1 MQNESILRHQIDA
14 VYSKNM
20 EELREQFQE
29 LHGFDCGDT
38 NVFGLRKRII
48 YRLQEL
54 FYGGVSE
61 ADLELLD
68 RIADRDPLANLKRS
82 RKKNPMRLAG
92 TKLYRVYRGKQYE
105 VTIVRD
111 KEFVFNGETYK
122 SLSAIARKITGMR
135 WNGKQFFGVKS

>member
-1 MQNESILRHQIDA
+1 MKSETVLMAQIKA
-14 VYSKNM
+14 VREKDM
-20 EELREQFQE
+20 DELVEQFRD
-29 LHGFDCGDT
+29 LYGFECGDT
-38 NVFGLRKRII
+38 NIHNLRRRII
-48 YRLQEL
+48 YRPQEL
-54 FYGGVSE
+54 FYGGVSD

-68 RIADRDPLANLKRS
+68 RIADKDPVANLKRS
-82 RKKNPMRLAG
+82 RKMNPMRIAG
-92 TKLYRVYRGKQYE
+92 TKLFRVYRGTQYE

>member
-14 VYSKNM
+14 VRFKDM
-20 EELREQFQE
+20 EELREQFQA
-29 LHGFDCGDT
+29 LYGFDCGDT
-38 NVFGLRKRII
+38 TVRHLRKRII

-54 FYGGVSE
+54 FYGGVSDT
-61 ADLELLD
+61 DLELLD
-68 RIADRDPLANLKRS
+68 RIADKDPVANLKRS
-82 RKKNPMRLAG
+82 RKMNPMRIAG
-92 TKLYRVYRGKQYE
+92 TKLFRVYRGRQYE
-105 VTIVRD
+105 FTIVRD

>member
-1 MQNESILRHQIDA
+1 MKSEAVLMAQIEA
-14 VYSKNM
+14 VREKDM
-20 EELREQFQE
+20 DELVEQFRD
-29 LHGFDCGDT
+29 LYGFECGGT
-38 NVFGLRKRII
+38 SVHHLRRRII

-54 FYGGVSE
+54 FYGGVSD

-92 TKLYRVYRGKQYE
+92 AKLYRVYRGKQYE

>member
-1 MQNESILRHQIDA
+1 MRQ
-14 VYSKNM
+14 SKIP
-20 EELREQFQE
+20 RQY
-29 LHGFDCGDT
+29 H
-38 NVFGLRKRII
+38 
-48 YRLQEL
+48 

-135 WNGKQFFGVKS
+135 WNGKQFFGVQL

>member
-1 MQNESILRHQIDA
+1 
-14 VYSKNM
+14 
-20 EELREQFQE
+20 
-29 LHGFDCGDT
+29 
-38 NVFGLRKRII
+38 
-48 YRLQEL
+48 
-54 FYGGVSE
+54 
-61 ADLELLD
+61 
-68 RIADRDPLANLKRS
+68 
-82 RKKNPMRLAG
+82 MRLAG

>member
-1 MQNESILRHQIDA
+1 MKSEAVLMAQIEA
-14 VYSKNM
+14 VRDKDM
-20 EELREQFQE
+20 DELVEQFRD
-29 LHGFDCGDT
+29 LHGFECGDISIHH
-38 NVFGLRKRII
+38 LRRRII

-54 FYGGVSE
+54 FYGGVSD

-92 TKLYRVYRGKQYE
+92 TKLYRVYRGRQYE

-135 WNGKQFFGVKS
+135 WNGKQFFGVKL

>member
-1 MQNESILRHQIDA
+1 MKSEAVLMAQIEA
-14 VYSKNM
+14 VREKDM
-20 EELREQFQE
+20 DELVEQFRD
-29 LHGFDCGDT
+29 LYGFECGDT
-38 NVFGLRKRII
+38 SVHHLRRRII

-54 FYGGVSE
+54 FYGGVSD

-92 TKLYRVYRGKQYE
+92 TKLYRVYRGRQYE

-135 WNGKQFFGVKS
+135 WNGKQFFGVKL